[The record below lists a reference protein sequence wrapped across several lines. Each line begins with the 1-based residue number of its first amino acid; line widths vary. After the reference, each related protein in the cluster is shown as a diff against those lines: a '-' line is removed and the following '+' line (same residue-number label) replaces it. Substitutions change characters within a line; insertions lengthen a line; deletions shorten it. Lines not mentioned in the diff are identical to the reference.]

1 MFYVDDKSAAL
12 YDAALAPLE
21 RGFLRRWR
29 AETMA
34 VLPPEA
40 QWLEVGAGTGLNFAH
55 YPEGAR
61 GVASEPSGA
70 MIRKAR
76 DQRNR
81 PAGVQLVQS
90 IVERLPFADDS
101 FDAALAT
108 LVFCSVA
115 SPRDAFT
122 ELRRVVRPGGTI
134 ALLEHVRPAGKI
146 LGPLFDA
153 LSVGTVRL
161 FADHFNR
168 DTAREA
174 KQAGLRVERV
184 QARARHRADDHLPG
198 LNIFR

>member
-1 MFYVDDKSAAL
+1 MRARRLNSGAAFVPFSVFYVDDKSAAL

-122 ELRRVVRPGGTI
+122 ELRRVVRPG
-134 ALLEHVRPAGKI
+134 AQSHC
-146 LGPLFDA
+146 
-153 LSVGTVRL
+153 LSMCGR
-161 FADHFNR
+161 
-168 DTAREA
+168 RERYW
-174 KQAGLRVERV
+174 GRFLTR
-184 QARARHRADDHLPG
+184 
-198 LNIFR
+198 